1 MSGNN
6 GILEKM
12 AERVNGLPTGRLV
25 EAYESLEESALL
37 FERADRILAR
47 LGAGDRLALES
58 AFRRM
63 TRFGGDGMTPREAG
77 VLCRAGMAAARR
89 AAAMEPSRS

>member
-63 TRFGGDGMTPREAG
+63 NWP
-77 VLCRAGMAAARR
+77 
-89 AAAMEPSRS
+89 

>member
-63 TRFGGDGMTPREAG
+63 NRFGGDGMTPREAG
-77 VLCRAGMAAARR
+77 RR
-89 AAAMEPSRS
+89 HGAIAQLGKKRRTGRRTGR